1 MRIAI
6 AGASGRMGQM
16 LIEAVLAADGL
27 ELAVALDRKDSAS
40 LGQDAGARWASRPAS
55 PSPTTWTRCPAPTA

>member
-40 LGQDAGARWASRPAS
+40 RQDAGARWASRPAS